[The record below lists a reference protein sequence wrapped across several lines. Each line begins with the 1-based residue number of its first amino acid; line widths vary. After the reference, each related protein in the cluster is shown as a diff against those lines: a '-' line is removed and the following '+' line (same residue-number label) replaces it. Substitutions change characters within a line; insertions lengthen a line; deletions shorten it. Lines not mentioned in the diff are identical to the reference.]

1 MKKKTPAI
9 FINYRRA
16 LSTLE
21 ARLLY
26 LMLQARFPG
35 EVFLDEAVL
44 EGGDRWRD
52 ELRVCI
58 ENSRVMISL
67 IPDGWVQ
74 HLDKSQLKSKLYFD
88 EKCHVRHEIHTA
100 IKAGKTIIPILV
112 NGAAQPK
119 KEQLPDAISELFD
132 TFNNGQ
138 KLDFRRD
145 PNVANFEKF
154 FAQIAK
160 KAGLE
165 QIKEENR
172 SVNLFQ
178 RPLAEEFPLPQDMR
192 DFLPA
197 AECPFVGL
205 KPFQR
210 QDARLFFGRSRE
222 IYTLCHK
229 ITREPAPRVLLLDGY
244 SGTGKSSLLQAGLIP
259 RIENQGWGVAY
270 DRRENDKVG
279 GLKAVF
285 GRMLD
290 KAAAGAPARQL
301 LILDQVEEAITDRIE
316 GLPREL
322 EELVAALKDALKK
335 YPDYKFILGFRSEQ
349 TARIAKALLDENI
362 DFDDRNTLFPL
373 ERTGAEEAISGV
385 ASDPLLG
392 EKKYKI
398 TFQPAD
404 LPRRIAEKL
413 LGGRDNAHIA
423 PLLQVN
429 MELLWQRCRLPDGS
443 VPVTAH
449 ALENFIEKQEDLLDH
464 YFKKIREK
472 ISEDRADNRKI
483 LQLLRFYVQDEPAS
497 ATRLETEFEG
507 HENFKDD
514 PVFAE
519 LQREL
524 KKHYLLSSVTSKEQ
538 AAARLSHDVLAGVIH
553 EQYQSLTETRLQET
567 SAGLFDALKKDLD
580 GQIYQLNYAGATD
593 TLTQMFQL
601 GVRREEL
608 RPYLQE
614 LLFFWN
620 ECGRK
625 PEIEKILLLWLESNL
640 LSAALLGGARQLAP
654 AYDKAALRNW
664 LQRAA
669 PGLYADLCK
678 KYLAPSETVMVEIPG
693 GRLTIGED
701 KEKRLAEVRTFR
713 LSNVPT
719 TWWKYGLYLFA
730 QGQEKQ
736 LEEKAPNWG
745 INGDHPMVR
754 VSWYEAV
761 EYCNW
766 LSEAMGLEKVYDIKK
781 EVSDSYNNNKEDN
794 IKWLVTPDFKA
805 NGFRLPTEIE
815 WEYAARGGQQ
825 SKGFVYAG
833 SNKLDEVGWYHDN
846 SNGKTHPV
854 AEKNKANELGLYD
867 MSGNVWDWCGDW
879 YGEYPP
885 TLPVG
890 FAGPESGA
898 GRVLRGGSWDYNDI
912 SCRVAFRGRSNP
924 YFRNYFVGVRLAQG
938 YAYP

>member
-52 ELRVCI
+52 ELRECI

-74 HLDKSQLKSKLYFD
+74 HLDASGLRSKLYFD

-119 KEQLPDAISELFD
+119 KEQLPEAISELFD
-132 TFNNGQ
+132 TFNNGLP
-138 KLDFRRD
+138 LDFRRD

-165 QIKEENR
+165 QTKEENQ

-210 QDARLFFGRSRE
+210 EDARLFFGRSRE

-229 ITREPAPRVLLLDGY
+229 IAREPAPRVLLLDGY

-259 RIENQGWGVAY
+259 RIGNQGWGVAY

-290 KAAAGAPARQL
+290 KAAADTRARQL

-349 TARIAKALLDENI
+349 ATRIAKALLDENI

-392 EKKYKI
+392 AKKYKI

-429 MELLWQRCRLPDGS
+429 MELLWQRCRQPDGS

-608 RPYLQE
+608 RPYLLE

-625 PEIEKILLLWLESNL
+625 PEIEKILTLWRDSGL
-640 LSAALLGGARQLAP
+640 LSAALLEGTRPLAP
-654 AYDKAALRNW
+654 AYDKVALRNW

-669 PGLYADLCK
+669 PGPYADLCK
-678 KYLAPSETVMVEIPG
+678 KYLAPAETVMVEIPG
-693 GRLTIGED
+693 GRLTIGEGA
-701 KEKRLAEVRTFR
+701 EQRLAEVRTFR

-736 LEEKAPNWG
+736 LEKKTPTWG
-745 INGDHPMVR
+745 IRGSHPMVWIC
-754 VSWYEAV
+754 WYEAV

-766 LSEAMGLEKVYDIKK
+766 LSETVGLERVYTINK
-781 EVSDSYNNNKEDN
+781 EDYDPENNNKEDKV
-794 IKWLVTPDFKA
+794 KWLVSSNLMAT
-805 NGFRLPTEIE
+805 GYRLPTETE
-815 WEYAARGGQQ
+815 WEYAARGGQK
-825 SKGFVYAG
+825 SKKFKYAG
-833 SNKLDEVGWYHDN
+833 SNYLDEVGWYDKN
-846 SNGKTHPV
+846 SNKETHPV
-854 AEKNKANELGLYD
+854 GSKSKPNELVLYD
-867 MSGNVWDWCGDW
+867 MSGNVYDWCSDW
-879 YGEYPP
+879 LADYPEHLLINYTGPKNGEFK
-885 TLPVG
+885 V
-890 FAGPESGA
+890 F
-898 GRVLRGGSWDYNDI
+898 RGGSWVDSELDCQI
-912 SCRVAFRGRSNP
+912 SLRDWGGPNYRSNLLGFRPAQSSP
-924 YFRNYFVGVRLAQG
+924 Y
-938 YAYP
+938 P